1 MTTRETWM
9 KTTITYS
16 TALMLAFALS
26 LAGTPSRAQSAAPVA
41 KVNGKEIPQSRAD
54 FVVKANAAQGQ
65 ADTPDLR
72 NRVREVLIRNELI
85 AQEAVKKGLDKSP
98 EFTNQMDLN
107 RQEVLVNTY
116 IQDYVKNNPVSD
128 EAVKAE
134 YDRAK
139 AQAGDMEYKA
149 RHILVKEEAEAK
161 AIIAQIKKGGNF
173 EKIAAQKSQDPGSKD
188 KGGDLDWAPG
198 GRYVPAFSD
207 ALKKLKKGQMTD
219 TPVQTQFGWHVIRV
233 DDERAMKFPSLEE
246 VKPQITQGLQRQQI
260 EKMITELRAK
270 AKIE

>member
-1 MTTRETWM
+1 MR
-9 KTTITYS
+9 KS
-16 TALMLAFALS
+16 TLSPVIMLSIALCLTVA
-26 LAGTPSRAQSAAPVA
+26 TSRAQSAAAVA

-65 ADTPDLR
+65 PDTPDLR
-72 NRVREVLIRNELI
+72 SRVREVLIRNELL

-98 EFTNQMDLN
+98 EFVTQVEIN
-107 RQEVLVNTY
+107 RQEALVNAF
-116 IQDYVKNNPVSD
+116 IQDYVKNNPVTD

-134 YDRAK
+134 YDRARS
-139 AQAGDMEYKA
+139 QAGDKEYKA
-149 RHILVKEEAEAK
+149 RHILVKDEAEAK
-161 AIIAQIKKGGNF
+161 QIIAQIKKGGNF
-173 EKIAAQKSQDPGSKD
+173 EKIAAQKSEDPGSKE

-198 GRYVPAFSD
+198 GRYVPQFSD

-233 DDERAMKFPSLEE
+233 DDERAMKFPPLEE
-246 VKPQITQGLQRQQI
+246 VKPQITQGLQRQHI
-260 EKMITELRAK
+260 EKFITDLRGK

>member
-1 MTTRETWM
+1 MKSMTVP
-9 KTTITYS
+9 
-16 TALMLAFALS
+16 TALMLAIALTFAV
-26 LAGTPSRAQSAAPVA
+26 APIRAQSAGAVA
-41 KVNGKEIPQSRAD
+41 KVNGKDIPQSRAD
-54 FVVKANAAQGQ
+54 FVIKANAAQGQ

-72 NRVREVLIRNELI
+72 NRVKEVLIRNELL
-85 AQEAVKKGLDKSP
+85 AQEAVKKGLDKNQ
-98 EFTNQMDLN
+98 EFLTQVELN
-107 RQEVLVNTY
+107 RQEALVNAY
-116 IQDYVKNNPVSD
+116 IQDFVKNNPVSE
-128 EAVKAE
+128 EAIKGE

-149 RHILVKEEAEAK
+149 RHILVKDEAEAK

-207 ALKKLKKGQMTD
+207 ALKKLKKGQLTD

-233 DDERAMKFPSLEE
+233 DDERAMKFPPIEE
-246 VKPQITQGLQRQQI
+246 VKPQIQQGLQRQAI
-260 EKMITELRAK
+260 EKQITDMRAK

>member
-1 MTTRETWM
+1 M
-9 KTTITYS
+9 KTV
-16 TALMLAFALS
+16 TAPTAMMLAIALTFAVAS
-26 LAGTPSRAQSAAPVA
+26 SHAQSAGAVA

-54 FVVKANAAQGQ
+54 FVIKANTAQGQ
-65 ADTPDLR
+65 ADSPELR
-72 NRVREVLIRNELI
+72 NRVKEVLIRNELL
-85 AQEAVKKGLDKSP
+85 AQEAVKKGLDKTQ
-98 EFTNQMDLN
+98 EFTSQIELT
-107 RQEVLVNTY
+107 RQEALVNAY
-116 IQDYVKNNPVSD
+116 IQDFVKNNPVSE
-128 EAVKAE
+128 EAIKAE

-139 AQAGDMEYKA
+139 GQAGDMEYKA
-149 RHILVKEEAEAK
+149 RHILVKDEAEAK
-161 AIIAQIKKGGNF
+161 AIIAQIKKGGSF

-233 DDERAMKFPSLEE
+233 DDERSMKFPSIEE
-246 VKPQITQGLQRQQI
+246 VKPQIQQGLQRQAI
-260 EKMITELRAK
+260 EKQIADMRAK

>member
-1 MTTRETWM
+1 M
-9 KTTITYS
+9 KNMSFS
-16 TALMLAFALS
+16 TAIVLAAVLTI
-26 LAGTPSRAQSAAPVA
+26 AVAPSRAQSAAPVA

-54 FVVKANAAQGQ
+54 FVIKANAAQGQ
-65 ADTPDLR
+65 ADSPDLR
-72 NRVREVLIRNELI
+72 NRVREVLIRNELL
-85 AQEAVKKGLDKSP
+85 AQEAVKKGLDKTA
-98 EFTNQMDLN
+98 EFTTQVELN
-107 RQEVLVNTY
+107 RQEALVNAY
-116 IQDYVKNNPVSD
+116 IQDFIKSNPVSE

-149 RHILVKEEAEAK
+149 RHILVKDEAEAK
-161 AIIAQIKKGGNF
+161 AIIAQIKKGGSF

-207 ALKKLKKGQMTD
+207 ALKKLKKGQITD

-233 DDERAMKFPSLEE
+233 DDERAMKFPSMDE
-246 VKPQITQGLQRQQI
+246 VRPQIQQGLQRQAI
-260 EKMITELRAK
+260 EKQITDLRGK
-270 AKIE
+270 AKVE

>member
-1 MTTRETWM
+1 M
-9 KTTITYS
+9 KNMSFS
-16 TALMLAFALS
+16 TALVLAAVLTI
-26 LAGTPSRAQSAAPVA
+26 AVAPSRAQSAAPVA

-54 FVVKANAAQGQ
+54 FVIKANAAQGQ
-65 ADTPDLR
+65 A
-72 NRVREVLIRNELI
+72 E
-85 AQEAVKKGLDKSP
+85 KGLDKTA
-98 EFTNQMDLN
+98 EFTTQVELN
-107 RQEVLVNTY
+107 RQEALVNAY
-116 IQDYVKNNPVSD
+116 IQDFIKSNPVSE

-149 RHILVKEEAEAK
+149 RHILVKDEAEAK
-161 AIIAQIKKGGNF
+161 AIIAQIKKGGSF

-207 ALKKLKKGQMTD
+207 ALKKLKKGQITD

-233 DDERAMKFPSLEE
+233 DDERAMKFPSIDE
-246 VKPQITQGLQRQQI
+246 VRPQIQQGLQRQAI
-260 EKMITELRAK
+260 EKQITDLRGK
-270 AKIE
+270 AKVE